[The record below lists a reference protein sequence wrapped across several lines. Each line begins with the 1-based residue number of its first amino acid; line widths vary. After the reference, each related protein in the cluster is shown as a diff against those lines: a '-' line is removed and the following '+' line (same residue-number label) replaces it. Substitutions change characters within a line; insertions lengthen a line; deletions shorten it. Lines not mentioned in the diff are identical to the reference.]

1 MDWNSAFAAR
11 TFFELMTALPAN
23 LLAALLA
30 SIVALAMGLVFALME
45 MSPVAGVAPVTRSV
59 VGFIRRTPILVQ
71 LYFLF
76 YVLPGAGILL
86 SPLVAGVIGLGLH
99 NSAYISEVYRA
110 GIANVGKG
118 QWDATVALNL
128 SRFYVWRRIILPQAI
143 PPMAPA
149 LGNYVLLIFKETALL
164 SVITVHN
171 VMLEAQTI
179 ASEYYRYLEP
189 MTLVGVIFL
198 AICVPV
204 SFALRWAEVK
214 LNRHEIGGA
223 D

>member
-1 MDWNSAFAAR
+1 MDWNWAFATK
-11 TFFELMTALPAN
+11 TFFDLMAALPAN

-30 SIVALAMGLVFALME
+30 SIVALAVGLVFALME
-45 MSPVAGVAPVTRSV
+45 WSRVPGLAAVTRIV

-76 YVLPGAGILL
+76 YVLPDMGVLL
-86 SPLVAGVIGLGLH
+86 SPLAAGVIGLGLH
-99 NSAYISEVYRA
+99 NSAYLCEVYRA
-110 GIANVGKG
+110 GIGNVGKG

-128 SRFYVWRRIILPQAI
+128 PRPYVWRRIILPQAI

-171 VMLEAQTI
+171 IMFEAQTI
-179 ASEYYRYLEP
+179 ASEHYRYLEP
-189 MTLVGVIFL
+189 MTLVGLIFL
-198 AICVPV
+198 AICLPMA
-204 SFALRWAEVK
+204 FALRMAEIR
-214 LNRHEIGGA
+214 LNRHGFGGA

>member
-1 MDWNSAFAAR
+1 MEWNWTFAAQ
-11 TFFELMTALPAN
+11 TSLKLLAALPAN

-30 SIVALAMGLVFALME
+30 SILAMAVGLAFALLLGM
-45 MSPVAGVAPVTRSV
+45 RSKAIATATGIV

-76 YVLPGAGILL
+76 YVLPDMGVLL
-86 SPLVAGVIGLGLH
+86 SPLAAGVIGLGLH
-99 NSAYISEVYRA
+99 NSAYICEVYRA
-110 GIANVGKG
+110 GIANVDKG
-118 QWDATVALNL
+118 QWDATTALNL
-128 SRFYVWRRIILPQAI
+128 PPIYKWRRLILPQAL
-143 PPMAPA
+143 PPIAPA

-164 SVITVHN
+164 SVITVQN

-189 MTLVGVIFL
+189 MTLVGLIFL
-198 AICVPV
+198 VICAPA
-204 SFALRWAEVK
+204 ALVLRMAE
-214 LNRHEIGGA
+214 LRLGRHRTA